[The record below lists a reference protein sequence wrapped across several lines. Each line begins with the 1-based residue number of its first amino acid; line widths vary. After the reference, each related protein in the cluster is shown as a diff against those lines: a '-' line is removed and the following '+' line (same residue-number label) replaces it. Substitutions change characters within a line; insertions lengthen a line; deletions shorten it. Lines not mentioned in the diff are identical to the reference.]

1 MIVIFKYDPYT
12 VKQIVTESSR
22 LHIIGIICES
32 SLQIFVH
39 TGAQVVQWVK
49 LVIHVIT
56 DLG

>member
-49 LVIHVIT
+49 LVIIT